1 MPAACL
7 LQVYL
12 NAAHAIH
19 FEPSLREHAETV
31 IRALRMHHGQ
41 YDGLHLRVE
50 PDAQIFYWRD
60 ACSSIY
66 NCTQKYLQTVAAC
79 SQNQAIY
86 IASGIFMRGAEGRYL
101 LDEREVLNVT
111 SMFAS
116 LNKTV
121 YHSSSFLSAAVAA
134 QLNAEQLAAIEFLV
148 LAQADRFVGV
158 TFSTFSQWVSQW
170 RIIHHHRKHI
180 DNKFVDI
187 DLGDD
192 FYRATND
199 GHWFAAKIPSAF

>member
-1 MPAACL
+1 
-7 LQVYL
+7 
-12 NAAHAIH
+12 
-19 FEPSLREHAETV
+19 
-31 IRALRMHHGQ
+31 MHHGQ

-86 IASGIFMRGAEGRYL
+86 IASGIFMRDAQGRYL
-101 LDEREVLNVT
+101 LDEREVFNVT

-121 YHSSSFLSAAVAA
+121 YHSGSFLPAALTA
-134 QLNAEQLAAIEFLV
+134 QLNAEQLAAVDFMV
-148 LAQADRFVGV
+148 LAQADRFFGV
-158 TFSTFSQWVSQW
+158 TVSTFSQWVSQW
-170 RIIHHHRKHI
+170 RVIHQRKRHA
-180 DNKFVDI
+180 DNTFVDA
-187 DLGDD
+187 DLGDE
-192 FYRATND
+192 FFRGTND
-199 GHWFAAKIPSAF
+199 GHWFAAKVPSAFSPAAAA